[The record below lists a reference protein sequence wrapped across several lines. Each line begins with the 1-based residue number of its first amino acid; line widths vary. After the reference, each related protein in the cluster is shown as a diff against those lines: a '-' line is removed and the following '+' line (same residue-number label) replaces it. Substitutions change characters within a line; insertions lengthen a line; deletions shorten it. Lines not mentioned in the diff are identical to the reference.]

1 MQPVVFF
8 NSNWSTKAEQ
18 VQLHALLPKEHEF
31 GDKKSTLSDLTII
44 EGPEAHASYADR
56 LLRIKTRKRATLV
69 TLKATHMGFG
79 RYRKPTNAIILCCFA
94 AVTDW
99 EAPFLDAETF
109 FLLHNPLVPIGPQ
122 VGPYHFAFSTYIG
135 SLYEDLIMSLM
146 ILKTS
151 ADSVN
156 AMAQT
161 VASADAPGPQKVHLK
176 IVPLGVGPFI
186 KTKYGDVIGPTLS
199 QAYLVALQYA
209 CNVMLNSS
217 WIETLEFVDF
227 TKGLSPYL
235 HIQNVRIMTTS
246 RDVLDYT
253 GSSGIPALLA
263 PCDAF
268 LKIGHG
274 EKSIV
279 STISKNSNLLDCM
292 AIEPHYVS
300 WPK

>member
-8 NSNWSTKAEQ
+8 NSNWSTLTEQ
-18 VQLHALLPKEHEF
+18 IALHSLMPKEHEF
-31 GDKKSTLSDLTII
+31 GDRKSILSDSTVI
-44 EGPEAHASYADR
+44 EGPEAHGSYVDR
-56 LLRIKTRKRATLV
+56 ALRIKTRKRSTLV
-69 TLKATHMGFG
+69 TIKATHMGFG
-79 RYRKPTNAIILCCFA
+79 RYRKPTNAIILCCFT

-109 FLLHNPLVPIGPQ
+109 FLFEDPLVPIGPKI
-122 VGPYHFAFSTYIG
+122 GPYNFAFSSYIG
-135 SLYEDLIMSLM
+135 SLYEDIVMSLM

-151 ADSVN
+151 SESVN

-161 VASADAPGPQKVHLK
+161 VASAEAQGPQKVHLK

-186 KTKYGDVIGPTLS
+186 KTKYGDNIGPYLS
-199 QAYLVALQYA
+199 QAYLIALQYA

-217 WIETLEFVDF
+217 WIDTLEFVDF

-235 HIQNVRIMTTS
+235 HIQHLKIITTS

-253 GSSGIPALLA
+253 GSTGIPALLA

-279 STISKNSNLLDCM
+279 STIAKNSNLLECM